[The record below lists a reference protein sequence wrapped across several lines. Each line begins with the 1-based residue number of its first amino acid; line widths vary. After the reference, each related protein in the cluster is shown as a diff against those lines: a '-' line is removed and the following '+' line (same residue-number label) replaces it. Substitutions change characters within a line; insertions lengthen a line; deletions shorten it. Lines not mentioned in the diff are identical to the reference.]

1 MNEIRAQRRQRMFK
15 AIQEKNELF
24 RKENDQKI
32 LSDDEISDEMS
43 QEESDYYSTDFNEE
57 YGKFS

>member
-15 AIQEKNELF
+15 AIQEKNELL

-43 QEESDYYSTDFNEE
+43 QEESSYYSTDFNEE
-57 YGKFS
+57 YGNFL